1 MCIGLSPLP
10 VANQGLVR
18 DPLLKRLAILVV
30 TGNWGRGT
38 TPRCVSLYQSIP
50 PGPGEKCS
58 IAGPMLG
65 RAAFWNCFFFKTIG
79 LVAKEWEVTWYTPVK
94 NIQKPTVLWKWKGL
108 SRTYV
113 NICCCF
119 FFWGGRLVRCVPPCV
134 PLWNHLLLRGYV
146 TPQGKLECIG
156 DLSFVW
162 IEQEYQRVLRRCK
175 PLEQERALNPKD
187 GILDSRCRL
196 FRTCSWFFCFTF

>member
-18 DPLLKRLAILVV
+18 DPLLKRLVILVV
-30 TGNWGRGT
+30 TGNRGLRT
-38 TPRCVSLYQSIP
+38 TPKMCIIVSSIP

-119 FFWGGRLVRCVPPCV
+119 FFLGGEAGTVCTPVCPSLKPPFIERLC
-134 PLWNHLLLRGYV
+134 H
-146 TPQGKLECIG
+146 
-156 DLSFVW
+156 S
-162 IEQEYQRVLRRCK
+162 
-175 PLEQERALNPKD
+175 
-187 GILDSRCRL
+187 SR
-196 FRTCSWFFCFTF
+196 